1 MRSVDTEILSTK
13 IILIIKMNKKNSKVK
28 DEEVVTKKKTD
39 GDLEEDLLG
48 EEGVIDQAIIE
59 DTFTE
64 EFSEYNDVDN
74 F

>member
-1 MRSVDTEILSTK
+1 MATK
-13 IILIIKMNKKNSKVK
+13 KIKKTDD
-28 DEEVVTKKKTD
+28 DEEVVEKKKND
-39 GDLEEDLLG
+39 SNDEESLLG
-48 EEGVIDQAIIE
+48 EDSGIDPAIIE

>member
-1 MRSVDTEILSTK
+1 MK
-13 IILIIKMNKKNSKVK
+13 KKNSKVE
-28 DEEVVTKKKTD
+28 DEEVVAKKKND

>member
-1 MRSVDTEILSTK
+1 MPKKKTSKAHDEDTEP
-13 IILIIKMNKKNSKVK
+13 
-28 DEEVVTKKKTD
+28 KKKTD
-39 GDLEEDLLG
+39 SDSLDEEVAG
-48 EEGVIDQAIIE
+48 EDSAIDPAIIE